1 MNAVIVKLGSERLR
15 EFYSSMGSRGNQNRI
30 WRSRDRLRMGIHCA
44 TSGSRKYLWFRKLE
58 RASRQRV
65 LRTLAVN
72 LGVTRQIL
80 ATHPEVPR
88 LLTRPAWER
97 SGFRWSQTPR

>member
-1 MNAVIVKLGSERLR
+1 
-15 EFYSSMGSRGNQNRI
+15 
-30 WRSRDRLRMGIHCA
+30 MGIHCA